1 MNSQIRAW
9 AQLVRVPNTL
19 TSCADVLAGLALV
32 VGASNSNSKLIVP
45 LLVVSLASVCFYWA
59 GMVLNDVH
67 DLEKDKL
74 QRRNGPIVDGRIS
87 IHTARL
93 TGWGLLIGG
102 WCLALLSRT
111 LVPDSLLDVADA
123 AHFTWMIVPISTAL
137 AVGIVAYDSRLK
149 ATQLGPWL
157 MGLCRGLNM
166 TLGVSLGTAVLWPS
180 AQAWACILSVVLGHV
195 LFVVGITL
203 AARREGLTQQSW
215 IRMIA
220 AWSTSLLGVA
230 AIATSSVWSSDLFWS
245 PGTEFRL
252 DPRTLFP
259 ALVFLLALPWL
270 RRAVLSATIPG
281 VETLVPAIKQAILT
295 IIFFDAAVALQY
307 GGNVPGL
314 IVCSFAIP
322 TLALARIFRMT

>member
-1 MNSQIRAW
+1 MNSPLRAW

-32 VGASNSNSKLIVP
+32 VGAWNSTPKLLIP
-45 LLVVSLASVCFYWA
+45 LVVVSLASICFYWA

-67 DLEKDKL
+67 DFEKDKL
-74 QRRNGPIVDGRIS
+74 QRRNGPLVDGRIS
-87 IHTARL
+87 IQAARL
-93 TGWGLLIGG
+93 AGWGLLAGG
-102 WCLALLSRT
+102 WCLALLARA
-111 LVPDSLLDVADA
+111 LVPDSLLDVANA
-123 AHFTWMIVPISTAL
+123 RHFTWMILPMSTAL
-137 AVGIVAYDSRLK
+137 AVCIVAYDSRLK

-166 TLGVSLGTAVLWPS
+166 ALGVSIGTAVLWPS
-180 AQAWACILSVVLGHV
+180 SQAWVCTLSVVLGHI

-203 AARREGLTQQSW
+203 AARREGLMQQSW
-215 IRMIA
+215 LRMIA

-230 AIATSSVWSSDLFWS
+230 AIATSSLWGSNLFWS
-245 PGTEFRL
+245 TETEYRL
-252 DPRTLFP
+252 DPVSLFP
-259 ALVFLLALPWL
+259 ILVFLLALPWL
-270 RRAVLSATIPG
+270 RRAILSVSKPG
-281 VETLVPAIKQAILT
+281 VGTLVPAIKQAILT
-295 IIFFDAAVALQY
+295 IIFLDAAVALQY

>member
-1 MNSQIRAW
+1 MSNQIRAW

-19 TSCADVLAGLALV
+19 TSCADALAGLALV
-32 VGASNSNSKLIVP
+32 VGAWNSSPKLLIP

-74 QRRNGPIVDGRIS
+74 QRRNGPLVDGRIS
-87 IHTARL
+87 IDAARL
-93 TGWGLLIGG
+93 AGWGLLIGG
-102 WCLALLSRT
+102 WCLALLART
-111 LVPDSLLDVADA
+111 LVPDSLVDVADA
-123 AHFTWMIVPISTAL
+123 AHFTWMILPVSTAL
-137 AVGIVAYDSRLK
+137 AGCIVAYDSRLK

-166 TLGVSLGTAVLWPS
+166 FLGVSIGTAVLWPS
-180 AQAWACILSVVLGHV
+180 SQAWVCILSVVLGHI

-203 AARREGLTQQSW
+203 AARREGLMQQSW
-215 IRMIA
+215 LRMIA
-220 AWSTSLLGVA
+220 AWGTSLLGVA
-230 AIATSSVWSSDLFWS
+230 AIATSSVWGSELFGS

-252 DPRTLFP
+252 EPRSLFP
-259 ALVFLLALPWL
+259 ILVLLLALPWL
-270 RRAVLSATIPG
+270 RRAVLSVSNPG
-281 VETLVPAIKQAILT
+281 VGTLVPAIKQAILT
-295 IIFFDAAVALQY
+295 IIFLDAAVALQY